1 MTDLGLILRHRIP
14 LLNPSNGLYSTG
26 LYSPVGPVHL
36 FLERDTLSKISD
48 NEIELF
54 LNDLTDEDWVFMVT
68 PDGTLKAMMVP
79 KLEVGSEI
87 NKTIIDIFEVI
98 DPAILDTIM
107 DLSEAV
113 DDTDLI
119 QKYKNSKETLH

>member
-1 MTDLGLILRHRIP
+1 M
-14 LLNPSNGLYSTG
+14 
-26 LYSPVGPVHL
+26 
-36 FLERDTLSKISD
+36 FLS
-48 NEIELF
+48 
-54 LNDLTDEDWVFMVT
+54 DLTEEDWVFMVT

-79 KLEVGSEI
+79 KLEVGCEI
-87 NKTIIDIFEVI
+87 NETIIDIFEVI